1 MDNSSGLTR
10 QSGVLIKTAPGQPV
24 RCGNTGTLIS
34 AHYLE
39 IEYLLDRVEQST
51 TYYQVLGVERIATNE
66 QIVVS
71 YHQTVGVLHPSYYKV
86 RAAVPDELLE
96 RIDKAFGKVSQAFLV
111 LTDHRRR
118 TDYDKSL
125 NRSKVVPLPLNAPKP
140 KRVRHSGSLKRA
152 KAKRNSAALN
162 APERDTIT
170 INAPQPQAIYTKP
183 ADAIETPNRRRCER
197 INLAVPAMVSGYDR
211 AGNRWQEITKTLDV
225 SRMGVALRLQA
236 GVRHG
241 AVLHVTLP
249 LPTKLR
255 SHGFTEQGYNMYA
268 IVRRVEPLADG
279 RRVVGLEFVG
289 NTPPAGYLHKPWAT
303 FRTQKWNGAD
313 RRREP
318 RFEHRENVLVEYLDE
333 SRQEV
338 AREVGVTDNVSA
350 NGARVTVNSALADFE
365 MVRVT
370 SANMDFVSLAL
381 VRNRFIVE
389 DGSERLC
396 LLFIEHHWPI
406 QSG

>member
-1 MDNSSGLTR
+1 MGNSGGLTR
-10 QSGVLIKTAPGQPV
+10 QSGALQKSAPGPAA
-24 RCGNTGTLIS
+24 RYGNTGTLIS

-51 TYYQVLGVERIATNE
+51 THYQVLDVERIATNE
-66 QIVVS
+66 QIVVA

-86 RAAVPDELLE
+86 RSAVPDELLE

-125 NRSKVVPLPLNAPKP
+125 NRSKVVPLPLNVPKP
-140 KRVRHSGSLKRA
+140 KRVRNSGGLKRT
-152 KAKRNSAALN
+152 KAKRDSAPLK
-162 APERDTIT
+162 APARAAIV
-170 INAPQPQAIYTKP
+170 INAPPPQAIYTKP
-183 ADAIETPNRRRCER
+183 ADATQTPNRRRCER
-197 INLAVPAMVSGYDR
+197 LIMAVPVMVSGYDR
-211 AGNRWQEITKTLDV
+211 AGSRWQEVTKTLDV

-236 GVRHG
+236 RVRHG
-241 AVLHVTLP
+241 MVLHVTLP

-268 IVRRVEPLADG
+268 IVRRVEPLVDG

-289 NTPPAGYLHKPWAT
+289 NNPPAGYLHKPWAA

-318 RFEHRENVLVEYLDE
+318 RFEHRENVLIEYLDE

-350 NGARVTVNSALADFE
+350 SGARIAVKLAPDDFE

-370 SANMDFVSLAL
+370 SANQEFASLAL
-381 VRNRFIVE
+381 VRNRFATD
-389 DGSERLC
+389 DGSERLG
-396 LLFIEHHWPI
+396 LLFIESKWPL
-406 QSG
+406 

>member
-1 MDNSSGLTR
+1 MGNSGGLIR
-10 QSGVLIKTAPGQPV
+10 QSGALKKAAPGLPA
-24 RCGNTGTLIS
+24 RYGNTGTLIS

-51 TYYQVLGVERIATNE
+51 TCYQVLGVERTATNE

-125 NRSKVVPLPLNAPKP
+125 NRSKVVPLPLNVTKP
-140 KRVRHSGSLKRA
+140 KRVRNSGGLKRA
-152 KAKRNSAALN
+152 KAKRDSATLS
-162 APERDTIT
+162 APTRAAIA
-170 INAPQPQAIYTKP
+170 INAPQPQAIYTRP
-183 ADAIETPNRRRCER
+183 ADATETPNRRRCER
-197 INLAVPAMVSGYDR
+197 YNIAVPAMVSGYDR

-225 SRMGVALRLQA
+225 SRMGVAMRLQA
-236 GVRHG
+236 RVRHG
-241 AVLHVTLP
+241 MILHVTLP

-268 IVRRVEPLADG
+268 IVRRVEPFADG

-289 NTPPAGYLHKPWAT
+289 NNPPAGYLHKPWAA

-318 RFEHRENVLVEYLDE
+318 RFVHKENVLIEYLDG
-333 SRQEV
+333 SRHEV
-338 AREVGVTDNVSA
+338 AREIGITDDVSA
-350 NGARVTVNSALADFE
+350 SGARVAVKLAPDDFE

-370 SANMDFVSLAL
+370 SANQEFVSFAL
-381 VRNRFIVE
+381 VRNRFTID

-396 LLFIEHHWPI
+396 LLFIENKWPL
-406 QSG
+406 